1 MQCLDKTSINNQMD
15 VNKRD
20 PVAKAYPSRLAA
32 NQIKVA
38 KRREANSFRLQTVL
52 SSKPPILA
60 TPLLRSLCSTK
71 TMPKRDQRLKFGLWY
86 ISRAFYIRRNRLP
99 PQEQTVKEPM
109 SGLLEKAMYGTQDA
123 PANSQAVWMRS
134 SERNEMLLSSIRR
147 RMVHLSSSSY
157 TEMIFLHVLI
167 NEDLTI

>member
-1 MQCLDKTSINNQMD
+1 MQCLDKTSINNQME

-71 TMPKRDQRLKFGLWY
+71 TMPKRDQRLKLGLWY

-109 SGLLEKAMYGTQDA
+109 SGLLEKPMYGHKMHQQILR
-123 PANSQAVWMRS
+123 PSGCVRQK
-134 SERNEMLLSSIRR
+134 EMKCFCLR
-147 RMVHLSSSSY
+147 
-157 TEMIFLHVLI
+157 
-167 NEDLTI
+167 

>member
-1 MQCLDKTSINNQMD
+1 M
-15 VNKRD
+15 
-20 PVAKAYPSRLAA
+20 
-32 NQIKVA
+32 
-38 KRREANSFRLQTVL
+38 L

-71 TMPKRDQRLKFGLWY
+71 TMPKRDQRLKLGLWY
-86 ISRAFYIRRNRLP
+86 IRRAHFYIRRKRLIFIHLP

-109 SGLLEKAMYGTQDA
+109 SGLLEKPMYGTQDA
-123 PANSQAVWMRS
+123 PANSQAVWSNLRS